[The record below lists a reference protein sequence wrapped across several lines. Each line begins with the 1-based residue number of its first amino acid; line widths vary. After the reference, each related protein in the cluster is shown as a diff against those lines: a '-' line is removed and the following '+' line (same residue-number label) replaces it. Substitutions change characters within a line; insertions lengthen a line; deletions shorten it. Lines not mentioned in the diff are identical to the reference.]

1 VPRIPLFRSG
11 SGGGVA
17 PRLILHART
26 VLGGLAVYARIAIL
40 DTDAFT
46 QRAVATLTSDE
57 VDEELADR
65 LTVRLVDHQPALL
78 RFQPVIE
85 YEARELTA
93 SPVVLTAR
101 ELVVD
106 LAVVSLAGALLYR
119 GVQQLTRLAV
129 R

>member
-1 VPRIPLFRSG
+1 VLL
-11 SGGGVA
+11 A
-17 PRLILHART
+17 LAATCL
-26 VLGGLAVYARIAIL
+26 VLGGLAVYARMAIL

-46 QRAVATLTSDE
+46 QRAVATLASDE

-78 RFQPVIE
+78 RFQ
-85 YEARELTA
+85 
-93 SPVVLTAR
+93 
-101 ELVVD
+101 LVVD

-119 GVQQLTRLAV
+119 GVQQLARLAV